1 METLES
7 EAESGS
13 SPPSAVGGAGVPVH
27 LQGSPGREA
36 VRTGA
41 ERAVAGRAG
50 HLPVV
55 AGGTHIAVVS
65 GGVVAAVLGPH
76 VSKGEENNGK
86 LLELILIWQ

>member
-1 METLES
+1 M
-7 EAESGS
+7 
-13 SPPSAVGGAGVPVH
+13 GGAGVPAH
-27 LQGSPGREA
+27 LRGSPGREA

-55 AGGTHIAVVS
+55 PGGTHIAVVS
-65 GGVVAAVLGPH
+65 GGVMAAVLGPH

-86 LLELILIWQ
+86 LLELILIRQ